1 MKRSLLLLIMVS
13 GLAHAQARGP
23 AYNSPAYQG
32 QIPIAAIPHVPQGYW
47 EKRAADAQSLRPL
60 QNVPAL
66 PPERAAQV
74 QPQPQY
80 AGPQVPADVQVQM
93 RDMIR

>member
-1 MKRSLLLLIMVS
+1 MKNILLLLVMAS
-13 GLAHAQARGP
+13 GLAQAQAYGP

-32 QIPIAAIPHVPQGYW
+32 RVPVAAIPHVPPGYW
-47 EKRAADAQSLRPL
+47 AEAQSLKPL

-74 QPQPQY
+74 PPQQQY
-80 AGPQVPADVQVQM
+80 TGPQVPDQVQIQM
-93 RDMIR
+93 RDMVR

>member
-1 MKRSLLLLIMVS
+1 MKNILWLLVMAS
-13 GLAHAQARGP
+13 GLAQAQAYGP

-32 QIPIAAIPHVPQGYW
+32 RVPVAAIPHVPPGYW
-47 EKRAADAQSLRPL
+47 EKRAAEAQSLKPL

-74 QPQPQY
+74 QPQQQY
-80 AGPQVPADVQVQM
+80 TGPQVPDQVQIQM
-93 RDMIR
+93 RDMVR